1 MPILLPITSRADVSE
16 LFTHSLE
23 FKEKDCIIIFYFFC
37 FLRSSLLI
45 NPSDHFNHS
54 GGQNQLYFFFV
65 LSEKDIIKARYPAD
79 LHDL

>member
-1 MPILLPITSRADVSE
+1 MPILLPIMSRADVSE

-23 FKEKDCIIIFYFFC
+23 FKEKDCIIIFFAFPEALC
-37 FLRSSLLI
+37 LSIHQTTLI
-45 NPSDHFNHS
+45 TLVARINCI
-54 GGQNQLYFFFV
+54 FFFL